1 MILYFGV
8 WKPQGMVESDAGDDD
23 DDDISGWLLSSSSH
37 KTGEL
42 VPEPAIVRN
51 FTDLSF
57 PVGEVIFSM

>member
-1 MILYFGV
+1 
-8 WKPQGMVESDAGDDD
+8 MVESDAGDDDDDD